1 MKKSLIAIS
10 LIASAFAAQA
20 NTAPTA
26 QAAQPA
32 PAQAAAPAKAAGSS
46 VNVTGAWAKEAAA
59 PRLTQKGTSVEAN
72 FDVML
77 PVVKQKP
84 QWVVSSQAN
93 KKELVRVTMKSKDG
107 SATLDMDIARELRD
121 QQKLKAGDAITAE
134 VSQGALLIFSKD
146 KVPLGF
152 MVKPGLP
159 VSNLR

>member
-1 MKKSLIAIS
+1 MKKSLIVLS
-10 LIASAFAAQA
+10 LMATAFAAQA

-26 QAAQPA
+26 QAQPA

-46 VNVTGAWAKEAAA
+46 VNVTGAWAKEATA

-72 FDVML
+72 FDTML
-77 PVVKQKP
+77 PVVKQHP
-84 QWVVSSQAN
+84 QWTVASQSN
-93 KKELVRVTMKSKDG
+93 KKALVRLAMKSKDG
-107 SATLDMDIARELRD
+107 SATLEMDISRELRD
-121 QQKLKAGDAITAE
+121 QQKVTVGDAISAE
-134 VSQGALLIFSKD
+134 VSQGALLVFSKD